1 MDARHQACR
10 YFNDTRSN
18 IDVAINLVQSRTASR
33 AKARFSE
40 PRVEY
45 EATPLG
51 HSLRDILK
59 GMCHWSSE
67 NMEKVREFRRTRRLE
82 WVEK

>member
-1 MDARHQACR
+1 
-10 YFNDTRSN
+10 
-18 IDVAINLVQSRTASR
+18 
-33 AKARFSE
+33 
-40 PRVEY
+40 VEY

-82 WVEK
+82 SVEK